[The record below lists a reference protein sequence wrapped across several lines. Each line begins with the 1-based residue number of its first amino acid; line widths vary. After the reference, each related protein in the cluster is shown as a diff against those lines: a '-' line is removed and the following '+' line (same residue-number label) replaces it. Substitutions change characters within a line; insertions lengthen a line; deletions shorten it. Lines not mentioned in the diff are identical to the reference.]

1 MLKCKNKEKIGGK
14 HMKKKLIVILCAASL
29 VTSVMPVTA
38 ADTESN
44 IYTAGTVKTE
54 TIQDETEVLKDE
66 VGISEDGMEFPKDET
81 TGVKSEVPDS
91 ETLETETPTA
101 ETKPEIETE
110 KNDEVTGQ
118 DTANDVDTG
127 ENAADKQ
134 SAVVLPSQPIT
145 GLTAKGAG
153 KNIKLAWNGSAGAEG
168 YIIYRQIGNGKFQYL
183 YMVSKT
189 NFVDT
194 KASADEY
201 NFYRVYPYV
210 TDTSGNRIVGKS
222 TAYVFAKPSL
232 DAATNLTAKG
242 TGNKQVTVSWSKVA
256 DAEGYIIYRQIG
268 NEKMSYRYM
277 VSGTSFID
285 TTASNGEYNFYRI
298 YPYFT
303 SSSGKLSLGPST
315 SYVFAKA
322 QIPAVTGLKAVSQ
335 KGGVKVSWN
344 SVSRV
349 DGYLIYRK
357 VGTGVYKY
365 RYMTSGTQFIDTTA
379 STEEFN
385 FYWVFPYC
393 NENNKMIV
401 GGTAAYV
408 YGKSIFQGKTS
419 YAEGTYLVGTDIP
432 AGNYVVSG
440 ELCYFKV
447 CDSFPSDNNFDNIIV
462 NDIFTGNRYITLHN
476 GEYYQFER
484 GVTVPL
490 AVAPKYT
497 ANNGVYRA
505 GMYLVGRD
513 IDPGRYYISVD
524 RDATYGYYEVK
535 SGAYNAVPGKDLE
548 GIIDNDLFTSTR
560 YVNVEKGQY
569 LILERANAVRK

>member
-1 MLKCKNKEKIGGK
+1 
-14 HMKKKLIVILCAASL
+14 MKKKLIVILCTALL

-44 IYTAGTVKTE
+44 IYAGETVKTE
-54 TIQDETEVLKDE
+54 TIQDETEAPEDE
-66 VGISEDGMEFPKDET
+66 AGISEEGTQSSKDET
-81 TGVKSEVPDS
+81 TGVKNEVPGS
-91 ETLETETPTA
+91 EASEIETPAAEIKPETETEKSDEGVGQ
-101 ETKPEIETE
+101 ETV
-110 KNDEVTGQ
+110 NG
-118 DTANDVDTG
+118 VDTE
-127 ENAADKQ
+127 ENATNKQ
-134 SAVVLPSQPIT
+134 SAVVQSPQPIT
-145 GLTAKGAG
+145 GLTAKGEG

-168 YIIYRQIGNGKFQYL
+168 YIIYRQIGSGKFQYL

-201 NFYRVYPYV
+201 NFYRIYPYV
-210 TDTSGNRIVGKS
+210 TDTSGNRIIGTS

-232 DAATNLTAKG
+232 DAVVNLTVKG
-242 TGNKQVTVSWSKVA
+242 TGNKQVTISWSKVA
-256 DAEGYIIYRQIG
+256 GAEGYIIYRQIG

-303 SSSGKLSLGPST
+303 SSSEKRILGPST

-357 VGTGVYKY
+357 VGNGVYQY

-379 STEEFN
+379 SAEEFN

-393 NENNKMIV
+393 KENNKMIV

-419 YAEGTYLVGTDIP
+419 YSEGTYLVGTDIP

-440 ELCYFKV
+440 DFCYFEI

-462 NDIFTGNRYITLHN
+462 NAIFTGNRYITLHK
-476 GEYYQFER
+476 GEYYQFEW

-497 ANNGVYRA
+497 ANNGVYKA

-524 RDATYGYYEVK
+524 KDVTYGYYEVK
-535 SGAYNAVPGKDLE
+535 SGAYNAVPGKDLDS
-548 GIIDNDLFTSTR
+548 IIDNDLFTGTR

-569 LILERANAVRK
+569 LILNSANAVRK